1 MLSCFAALGVSGD
14 AVWSTLR
21 RKCSLSLVAWVLL
34 AGLPAEV
41 RGDGEA
47 VPVSPAPTAPA
58 PVAVQPSGAAATDG
72 KGSQQALLGAVDEI
86 TRKVIALRG
95 LAMKSSFARGVLSR
109 QEITQ
114 RLKERIHNDYSPEE
128 VYGEA
133 LALKRMGLLP
143 VDADYEKLLFDLL
156 SEQVAGFY
164 DPYRKTLY
172 VADWLPL
179 DMQRPALAHEIQ
191 HALQDQHFDLK
202 KLARPLK
209 SEGDRQLAQAAVV
222 EGDGTAVM
230 MEFAARGMGVE
241 STQLPTVLARLGRQ
255 MMQLALSSTPSLQHA
270 PAVLRESLMFPYA
283 AGLEFVAAVRGD
295 KPWSRIDAVFRD
307 PPVSTEQV
315 LHPEK
320 YLSGEKPWKLS
331 AAPLTSLPLYK
342 EQRRDVLGELM
353 FKVWFGRAMPEREA
367 EQAAAGWGGDLLV
380 SLTQPGETLPLIAVL
395 SGWDTEKDAEEAEQA
410 AQKLILSLAGKL
422 GDKLPSP
429 GKTHLFERSSGDR
442 AFAVARRG
450 QKLLI
455 LCGVPTANTSA
466 VVAEIFRSWTANP
479 PGA

>member
-1 MLSCFAALGVSGD
+1 MVSRFGGRGVSRR
-14 AVWSTLR
+14 AVWSSVG
-21 RKCSLSLVAWVLL
+21 RKLALPLLSFGLFASLAAPS
-34 AGLPAEV
+34 
-41 RGDGEA
+41 RGDGDSKE
-47 VPVSPAPTAPA
+47 PPTTAPPPTIQA
-58 PVAVQPSGAAATDG
+58 
-72 KGSQQALLGAVDEI
+72 GSDSKAGSHALLGAVDEI
-86 TRKVIALRG
+86 TRKVVAIRG
-95 LAMKSSFARGVLSR
+95 LPMKSPFARGVLTR
-109 QEITQ
+109 QEITL

-128 VYGEA
+128 VRGEA
-133 LALKRMGLLP
+133 LMLKRMGLLP
-143 VDADYEKLLFDLL
+143 VDADYEKLLFELL

-241 STQLPTVLARLGRQ
+241 SAQLPTVLARLGRQ
-255 MMQLALSSTPSLQHA
+255 MMQLAMSTTPSLQQA

-283 AGLEFVAAVRGD
+283 AGLEFVAAVRAD

-315 LHPEK
+315 LHPDK
-320 YLSGEKPWKLS
+320 YLSGERPWKVTTAS
-331 AAPLTSLPLYK
+331 LTSLPQYK
-342 EQRRDVLGELM
+342 ELRRDVLGELM
-353 FKVWFGRAMPEREA
+353 YKVWFSRAQSDRDA

-380 SLTQPGETLPLIAVL
+380 GFAQEGETLPLLVAL
-395 SGWDTEKDAEEAEQA
+395 SGWDTEKDAVEAEQA
-410 AQKLILSLAGKL
+410 AQKLVQNLTGKSS
-422 GDKLPSP
+422 DKLPPP
-429 GKTHLFERSSGDR
+429 GKSPLFERHSGDR
-442 AFAVARRG
+442 SFAVARRG

-455 LCGVPTANTSA
+455 VCGVPSVSTSA
-466 VVAEIFRSWTANP
+466 VVAEIFRSWSAAP
-479 PGA
+479 IGQVAP